1 MLAQWTAEIVGQMHL
16 YGISHKELASEV
28 GVHPKYLSMILNG
41 HRDPKNGEE
50 RIRAAMAKL
59 IQEHEEEAV

>member
-50 RIRAAMAKL
+50 RI
-59 IQEHEEEAV
+59 QTDSGS